1 MNAAFLPAGDPAA
14 GRILV
19 IDMGGTHVK
28 FGFVVAGR
36 PKAFAHLVP
45 TQRLRNA
52 HPVASLA
59 AQTREAIA
67 LAGNEPDVIV
77 CTVPGFIDEDED
89 TLLHLRNIPELD
101 GHRLATELGQLLQ
114 RPVVLERDATLA
126 LLGESAAGC
135 AQDCD
140 LVMGMFFGTGIG
152 AAMVVGGRP
161 FRGCGWALEA
171 GHVPCLL
178 ERNGEPDARQ
188 PTIEDCASGRA
199 LEHIATRH
207 AEPVANVFGA
217 ATGKPELA
225 AELER
230 FVQYQALA
238 VDTAVA
244 LLAPKVVVL
253 GGGVLNIAHYPRAR
267 LARLIEINA
276 PFAKTGVPV
285 NLRWA
290 QLGWTNTLHGAP
302 RVIREHVRRRG
313 SLPAVGDSCC
323 AS

>member
-1 MNAAFLPAGDPAA
+1 MNAADLPAGDPAA

-67 LAGNEPDVIV
+67 LAGIEPDVIV

-101 GHRLATELGQLLQ
+101 GHRLATELGRLLQ

-238 VDTAVA
+238 VDTAV
-244 LLAPKVVVL
+244 
-253 GGGVLNIAHYPRAR
+253 GRRA
-267 LARLIEINA
+267 
-276 PFAKTGVPV
+276 
-285 NLRWA
+285 
-290 QLGWTNTLHGAP
+290 
-302 RVIREHVRRRG
+302 RRRG
-313 SLPAVGDSCC
+313 AEHRALSESAARAPHRNQRALRENRRAGEPALGAARLDEYP
-323 AS
+323 ARRAAGHPRTRPPPGQLAGGG